1 MRAPR
6 RERSRGG
13 GGCRA
18 EQIAARAADAFKYA
32 LCSMHADRSADAL
45 RVVWHEG
52 TGGRAERV
60 VGGVA
65 VWVGVASEA
74 AEATGGVRRHA
85 ARGLVGEQ
93 VYLGLAVAD
102 GVDR

>member
-18 EQIAARAADAFKYA
+18 EQIAARATDAFKYA
-32 LCSMHADRSADAL
+32 LCSMHADRSANAL
-45 RVVWHEG
+45 RVVWNKG

-65 VWVGVASEA
+65 VRVGVASDRRRRRR
-74 AEATGGVRRHA
+74 AEYGDMPPEVSWASRCV
-85 ARGLVGEQ
+85 
-93 VYLGLAVAD
+93 LALRLRMAST
-102 GVDR
+102 

>member
-6 RERSRGG
+6 RGCSRGG

-18 EQIAARAADAFKYA
+18 EQIAARAADAFEYA
-32 LCSMHADRSADAL
+32 LCAVHADRSADAL

-60 VGGVA
+60 NTFFA
-65 VWVGVASEA
+65 CRNTEIHLSQ
-74 AEATGGVRRHA
+74 
-85 ARGLVGEQ
+85 LSLLNIL
-93 VYLGLAVAD
+93 Y
-102 GVDR
+102 